1 MHVAPTIC
9 PRCGSK
15 IIHRQCYCI
24 LRDKIKIQQEFNEKA
39 KKEFSGENYNVFVGR
54 FGYPNINV
62 GLLNTNEMIKEDD
75 ADNPHLWAD
84 NNYQIEDVITKRSNL
99 INSNFKTQ
107 IKGFHERYTE
117 LAREIALAKEPVDTE
132 IKLEKKPQFSLT
144 LHQEA
149 APHGPKVNLEFAR
162 ATENIKIPQKVDK
175 IVNDDLK
182 ASEGLQ
188 VLSDKGF
195 DEHYLTKIFSTGN
208 LGLKGNKKLV
218 PTRWS
223 ITAVDDTL
231 GKGLIEEIKD
241 FKSGEYC
248 AYFSG
253 YLGNYYLI
261 LCFPE
266 TWSYELFEISVSS
279 GEYSTDHEWYG
290 GRKNYATDTV
300 GGYYAARLSILQRLQ
315 QEKRQSAILALRFI
329 TDEYWAP
336 LGVWVV
342 RESSKKSMMST
353 PIYFSSM
360 DEMMQ
365 HAMTFSRE
373 RFHYDIAGI
382 LKESKLYNQLKKQK
396 KLWEY

>member
-1 MHVAPTIC
+1 MHVTPTIC
-9 PRCGSK
+9 SRCGNK

-107 IKGFHERYTE
+107 IKGFKERYTE
-117 LAREIALAKEPVDTE
+117 LAREISLAKEPVDTE
-132 IKLEKKPQFSLT
+132 IRLEKKPQFSLT